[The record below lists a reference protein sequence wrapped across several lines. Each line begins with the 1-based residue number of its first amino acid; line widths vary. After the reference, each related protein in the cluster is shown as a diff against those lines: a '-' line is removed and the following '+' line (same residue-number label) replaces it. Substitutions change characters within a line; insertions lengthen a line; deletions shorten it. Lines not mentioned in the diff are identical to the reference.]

1 MSTATEDTDITFEEA
16 SKTVMKHVTARH
28 WNDNPPRG
36 LAISIALE
44 ANELLEHFQWQD
56 VPIGDTEELAGE
68 LADVFIYAIQFAHH
82 YDIDISQ
89 AIMHKLAKAA
99 EKYPVEDFATIDQAE
114 RKAAWLKAKKNYKK
128 DTIL

>member
-1 MSTATEDTDITFEEA
+1 MSKKGDIPFEEA
-16 SKTVMKHVTARH
+16 AKAVMQHMAERH
-28 WNDNPPRG
+28 WENNPPRG

-56 VPIGDTEELAGE
+56 APIGDKKEIAEELA
-68 LADVFIYAIQFAHH
+68 DIFIYAIQFAHH

-89 AIMHKLAKAA
+89 AIMQKLAKSAK
-99 EKYPVEDFATIDQAE
+99 KYPAKDFATTNPQK
-114 RKAAWLKAKKNYKK
+114 RKEAWLKAKKNYKK